1 MRENQQRWACAYLLC
16 AFSIAEDA
24 SCTYPGNS
32 YLESGAQQMKMDY
45 TVAMQR
51 AIALAEKGLGK
62 TAPNPI
68 VGAVIIDAT
77 GAIVAEGFH
86 DRNKSKDHAEVV
98 AIKAAGEKSKGS
110 TIVVTLEPCNHTGST
125 DPCVQAIIDAGITTV
140 VFAVTDPNEK
150 AAGGAAA
157 LRAAG
162 ITVIEGVLK
171 DEAAFSNRA
180 WLMKIR
186 KNRPFFTWKV
196 AATLDGK
203 VAAADGTSKWITNE
217 ASRAD
222 VQALRRQAD
231 AILVGTN
238 TVIADNPHLVP
249 RGDFEG
255 FTNNPIRVVCG
266 EQELPKDAQ
275 VFDDAAPTVV
285 VKSKDLDVLVEKLNE
300 LGINHVF
307 VEAGPTLG
315 SAMLDGCLL
324 DELIIYQAPSLI
336 GTGKHFFVFDYPTTI
351 TDQMRMDHL
360 GTQVFDGDVK
370 SVYRIRNGE

>member
-1 MRENQQRWACAYLLC
+1 
-16 AFSIAEDA
+16 
-24 SCTYPGNS
+24 
-32 YLESGAQQMKMDY
+32 MDH

-68 VGAVIIDAT
+68 VGAVIIDAAGT
-77 GAIVAEGFH
+77 VVGEGFH
-86 DRNKSKDHAEVV
+86 DRVNSPDHAEVV
-98 AIKAAGEKSKGS
+98 AIKAAGAATVGA

-125 DPCVQAIIDAGITTV
+125 GPCVQAIITAGITTV
-140 VFAVTDPNEK
+140 VFAVTDPNES

-162 ITVIEGVLK
+162 VTVIEGVLK

-180 WLMKIR
+180 WLMKIK

-196 AATLDGK
+196 ATTLDAK
-203 VAAADGTSKWITNE
+203 VAATDGTSKWITNE
-217 ASRAD
+217 TSRAD
-222 VQALRRQAD
+222 VQVLRRQAD

-238 TVIADNPHLVP
+238 TVIADDPHLIP

-255 FTNNPIRVVCG
+255 YGANPIRVICG
-266 EQELPKDAQ
+266 EQTLPTAAK
-275 VFDDAAPTVV
+275 VFDNAADTVV
-285 VKSKDLDVLVEKLNE
+285 VASKDLDVLVENLNE
-300 LGINHVF
+300 LGVNHVF

-315 SAMLDGCLL
+315 SAMLDHCLL
-324 DELIIYQAPSLI
+324 DELIMYQAPSLL
-336 GTGKHFFVFDYPTTI
+336 GSGKQFFIFDYPSTI
-351 TDQMRMDHL
+351 SKQMRLDHIS
-360 GTQVFDGDVK
+360 TQVLAGDVK

>member
-1 MRENQQRWACAYLLC
+1 
-16 AFSIAEDA
+16 
-24 SCTYPGNS
+24 
-32 YLESGAQQMKMDY
+32 MDMDH

-68 VGAVIIDAT
+68 VGAVIIDAA
-77 GAIVAEGFH
+77 GNVVGEGFH
-86 DRNKSKDHAEVV
+86 DRVNSPDHAEVV
-98 AIKAAGEKSKGS
+98 AIKAAGDKSVGA
-110 TIVVTLEPCNHTGST
+110 TIVVTLEPCNHTGT
-125 DPCVQAIIDAGITTV
+125 TGPCVQAIIDAGITNV
-140 VFAVTDPNEK
+140 VYAVSDPNES

-162 ITVIEGVLK
+162 VTVIEGVLK

-180 WLMKIR
+180 WLMKI
-186 KNRPFFTWKV
+186 KKGRPFFTWKV

-203 VAAADGTSKWITNE
+203 VAAADGTSKWISNE
-217 ASRAD
+217 TSRGD
-222 VQALRRQAD
+222 VQILRRQAD

-238 TVIADNPHLVP
+238 TVITDDPHLIP
-249 RGDFEG
+249 RGT
-255 FTNNPIRVVCG
+255 FTGYGANPIRVVCG
-266 EQELPKDAQ
+266 EQELPTNAK
-275 VFDDAAPTVV
+275 VFDDAAKTVV

-324 DELIIYQAPSLI
+324 DELIMYQAPTLL
-336 GTGKHFFVFDYPTTI
+336 GTGKHFFAFDYPTTI

-360 GTQVFDGDVK
+360 STQVLDGDVK

>member
-1 MRENQQRWACAYLLC
+1 
-16 AFSIAEDA
+16 
-24 SCTYPGNS
+24 
-32 YLESGAQQMKMDY
+32 MDY
-45 TVAMQR
+45 TVEMQR

-68 VGAVIIDAT
+68 VGAVIIDSS

-86 DRNKSKDHAEVV
+86 DRNTSKDHAEVV
-98 AIKAAGEKSKGS
+98 AIKAAGDKAKGS
-110 TIVVTLEPCNHTGST
+110 TIIVTLEPCNHTGST
-125 DPCVQAIIDAGITTV
+125 GPCVQAIKDAGITTV
-140 VFAVTDPNEK
+140 VYAVADPNKK
-150 AAGGAAA
+150 AAGGTAA

-162 ITVIEGVLK
+162 ITVVEGVMQ

-222 VQALRRQAD
+222 VQVLRRQAD

-255 FTNNPIRVVCG
+255 FTNNPIRIVCG

-275 VFDDAAPTVV
+275 VFDDAAQTVV

-300 LGINHVF
+300 LGVNQIYFREN
-307 VEAGPTLG
+307 
-315 SAMLDGCLL
+315 LL
-324 DELIIYQAPSLI
+324 PCCI
-336 GTGKHFFVFDYPTTI
+336 F
-351 TDQMRMDHL
+351 
-360 GTQVFDGDVK
+360 
-370 SVYRIRNGE
+370 

>member
-1 MRENQQRWACAYLLC
+1 
-16 AFSIAEDA
+16 
-24 SCTYPGNS
+24 
-32 YLESGAQQMKMDY
+32 MDY

-68 VGAVIIDAT
+68 VGAVIIDAA
-77 GAIVAEGFH
+77 GNVVGEGFH
-86 DRNKSKDHAEVV
+86 DRVNSPDHAEVV
-98 AIKAAGEKSKGS
+98 AIKAAGNKSVGA
-110 TIVVTLEPCNHTGST
+110 TIVVTLEPCNHTGT
-125 DPCVQAIIDAGITTV
+125 TGPCVQVIIDAGITTV
-140 VFAVTDPNEK
+140 VFAVTDPNES

-162 ITVIEGVLK
+162 ITVVEGVLK

-203 VAAADGTSKWITNE
+203 VAAADGTSQWISNE
-217 ASRAD
+217 LSRAD
-222 VQALRRQAD
+222 VQMLRRQAD

-238 TVIADNPHLVP
+238 TVITDNPHLIP
-249 RGDFEG
+249 RGDFPG
-255 FTNNPIRVVCG
+255 YGANPIRVICG
-266 EQELPKDAQ
+266 EQELPTDAK
-275 VFDDAAPTVV
+275 VFDDAAKTVV

-324 DELIIYQAPSLI
+324 DELIMYQAPTLL
-336 GTGKHFFVFDYPTTI
+336 GTGKHFFAFDYPTTI

-360 GTQVFDGDVK
+360 STQVLDGDVK

>member
-1 MRENQQRWACAYLLC
+1 
-16 AFSIAEDA
+16 
-24 SCTYPGNS
+24 
-32 YLESGAQQMKMDY
+32 MDY

-68 VGAVIIDAT
+68 VGAVIIDAA
-77 GAIVAEGFH
+77 GNNVGEGFH
-86 DRNKSKDHAEVV
+86 DRVNSADHAEVI
-98 AIKAAGEKSKGS
+98 AIKAAGDKAKGS
-110 TIVVTLEPCNHTGST
+110 TIVVSLEPCNHTGT
-125 DPCVQAIIDAGITTV
+125 TGPCVQAIIDAGITTV
-140 VFAVTDPNEK
+140 VFAFADPNEK

-162 ITVIEGVLK
+162 VSVIEGVMK

-180 WLMKIR
+180 WLMKI
-186 KNRPFFTWKV
+186 KKGRPFFTWKV

-203 VAAADGTSKWITNE
+203 VAAADGTSKWISNE
-217 ASRAD
+217 TSRTD
-222 VQALRRQAD
+222 MQMLRRQAD

-238 TVIADNPHLVP
+238 TVITDDPHLIP
-249 RGDFEG
+249 RGEFAG
-255 FTNNPIRVVCG
+255 YGANPIRVICG
-266 EQELPKDAQ
+266 EQELPTDSK
-275 VFDDAAPTVV
+275 VFDDAAATLL

-300 LGINHVF
+300 LGLNHVF

-324 DELIIYQAPSLI
+324 DELVMYQAPTLL
-336 GTGKHFFVFDYPTTI
+336 GTGKHFFAFDYPTTI
-351 TDQMRMDHL
+351 TDQMRMDHISTVVL
-360 GTQVFDGDVK
+360 DGDVK